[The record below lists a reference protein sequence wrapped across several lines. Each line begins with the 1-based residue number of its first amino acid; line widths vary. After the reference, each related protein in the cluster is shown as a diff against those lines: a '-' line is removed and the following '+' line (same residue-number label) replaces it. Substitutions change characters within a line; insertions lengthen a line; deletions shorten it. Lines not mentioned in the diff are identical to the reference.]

1 MLHMQN
7 WCMLYAVYAVYAANN
22 MAANTQARTAK
33 LVANQ
38 LIGGKGVGVLGTCTA
53 VGRAWQR
60 RPDSGY
66 GPPEG

>member
-1 MLHMQN
+1 MQN

-53 VGRAWQR
+53 VGSVAA
-60 RPDSGY
+60 PDSGY